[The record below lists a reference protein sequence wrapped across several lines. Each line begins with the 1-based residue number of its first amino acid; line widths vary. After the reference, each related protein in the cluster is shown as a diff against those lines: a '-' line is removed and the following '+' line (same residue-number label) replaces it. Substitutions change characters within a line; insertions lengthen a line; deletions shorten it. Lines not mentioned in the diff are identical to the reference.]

1 VICGEKCWQGSDIS
15 LFGGHRVREFKFK
28 KNVWWTVVTGF
39 DLDIGAVPV
48 QQPTPLRRQGAR
60 HDKRR

>member
-1 VICGEKCWQGSDIS
+1 MLARQRIS